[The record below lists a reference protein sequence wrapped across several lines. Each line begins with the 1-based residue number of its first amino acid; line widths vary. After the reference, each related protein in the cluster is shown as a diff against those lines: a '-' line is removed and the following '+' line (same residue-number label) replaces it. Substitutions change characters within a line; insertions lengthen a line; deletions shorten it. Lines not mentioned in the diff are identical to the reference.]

1 MLSLYVAVSIAQAAF
16 LALTYVTKELT
27 ISRAIFLCTYFHM
40 IVVFA
45 NCIRTKNYKRW
56 YLLWTAVGLVLSV
69 IFLVCEAVTGEFS
82 FYALQFPTS
91 FVFKFL
97 MHLLSLKEEKEC
109 IGGGKAL
116 ESGSGLSVELRST
129 SV

>member
-45 NCIRTKNYKRW
+45 TSKNYKRW